1 MVIYLKTA
9 AVLLAAGQGRR
20 MNNPI
25 PKQYLLLKEKPVLYY
40 SLKTLEESML
50 DEIILITNANDIEYC
65 KNEIIDRYQ
74 FQKVKKIICGGK
86 ERYYSVYNG
95 LNELKEVDYVWIHDG
110 ARPFLTN
117 QMILDTFQAVQQ
129 YRACVIGMP
138 VKDTIKIVNENKII
152 QETPPRETIWSVQT
166 PQVFEFSLIKK
177 AYDKFIKEKK
187 ETLQI
192 TDDAMLIEQ
201 MTNCDVKLVQGD
213 YHNIKIT
220 TPEDLIIAETFL
232 SNLSNLS

>member
-1 MVIYLKTA
+1 MKTA

-192 TDDAMLIEQ
+192 TDDAMLVEQ

-232 SNLSNLS
+232 SNLS

>member
-192 TDDAMLIEQ
+192 TDDAMLVEQ
-201 MTNCDVKLVQGD
+201 MTNCDVKLVQGN

-232 SNLSNLS
+232 SNLS

>member
-232 SNLSNLS
+232 SNLS

>member
-187 ETLQI
+187 
-192 TDDAMLIEQ
+192 
-201 MTNCDVKLVQGD
+201 KH
-213 YHNIKIT
+213 YK
-220 TPEDLIIAETFL
+220 
-232 SNLSNLS
+232 

>member
-1 MVIYLKTA
+1 MIYLKTA

-192 TDDAMLIEQ
+192 TDDAMLVEQ

-220 TPEDLIIAETFL
+220 TSEDLIIAETFL
-232 SNLSNLS
+232 SNLS

>member
-1 MVIYLKTA
+1 MIYLKTA

-192 TDDAMLIEQ
+192 TDDAMLVEQ

-232 SNLSNLS
+232 SNLS

>member
-1 MVIYLKTA
+1 MIYLKTA

>member
-1 MVIYLKTA
+1 MIYLKTA

-192 TDDAMLIEQ
+192 TDDAMLVEQ

>member
-192 TDDAMLIEQ
+192 TDDAMLVEQ

-220 TPEDLIIAETFL
+220 TSEDLIIAETFL
-232 SNLSNLS
+232 SNLS

>member
-1 MVIYLKTA
+1 MKTA

-232 SNLSNLS
+232 SNLS

>member
-192 TDDAMLIEQ
+192 TDDAMLVEQ

-232 SNLSNLS
+232 SNLS

>member
-1 MVIYLKTA
+1 MKTA

-192 TDDAMLIEQ
+192 TDDAMLVEQ

-220 TPEDLIIAETFL
+220 TPEDLTIAETFL
-232 SNLSNLS
+232 SNLS